1 MRLELHE
8 KREEDGEG
16 EFEHLLSKKIYDIEY
31 NPIIYAFI
39 IPSKLIQR
47 Q

>member
-1 MRLELHE
+1 MRLEFHE

-16 EFEHLLSKKIYDIEY
+16 EFEHLVSKKIYNIEY
-31 NPIIYAFI
+31 NPITYTSI
-39 IPSKLIQR
+39 IPSKLIQW